1 MPDQGTRP
9 CDRHV
14 GQANG
19 GRAVGGGGA
28 CRGRAFSIELL
39 KIACSKQI
47 RSIRIVAISVFEYYP
62 ERG

>member
-1 MPDQGTRP
+1 MP
-9 CDRHV
+9 CDGHV
-14 GQANG
+14 GQANR

-28 CRGRAFSIELL
+28 CRGREFSMELL

-47 RSIRIVAISVFEYYP
+47 RSIRIVAILVFEYYP